1 MRAVIIDAPGHIR
14 VGNVPDPAPRP
25 DELVIKVGACGICG
39 TDLHILA
46 GDNPVARYPVVP
58 GHEFAGEVVA
68 LGSSISQR
76 SGNGGPNVTV
86 GSRVAIEPNMACG
99 WCEFC
104 RTGHENLC
112 LNYGAI
118 GVTTNGA
125 IAEYVTAPVA
135 KAYLLPDALSLREA
149 ALIEPISCAVRGMH
163 CLNPRSGDTF
173 LIAGA
178 GTMGLL
184 LMQLALRGG
193 ASRVTVVDVNAQRLV
208 RAESLGATRAY
219 TTIQQ
224 ALADEPTG
232 FNCVIDATGVAIVIE
247 QAFLAVK
254 RGGKLMV
261 FGVAPHEARVSL
273 SPFRIY
279 NEEITIVGSMA
290 VLSSF
295 QPALDLLCGGV
306 IDTQTMLTEAFSLED
321 FPRAL
326 DLMRRGEGV
335 KTQILPNV

>member
-1 MRAVIIDAPGHIR
+1 MRAVIIDAPGKVR
-14 VGNVPDPAPRP
+14 VGSVPDPTPGP
-25 DELVIKVGACGICG
+25 SELLIRVGACGICG

-46 GDNPVARYPVVP
+46 GDSPVARYPVVP

-68 LGSSISQR
+68 LGSNVAQSNIS
-76 SGNGGPNVTV
+76 GGIFATV
-86 GSRVAIEPNMACG
+86 GSRVAIEPTLACG
-99 WCEFC
+99 RCEPC

-112 LNYGAI
+112 LYYGAI

-125 IAEYVTAPVA
+125 MAEYVAVPVA
-135 KAYLLPDALSLREA
+135 NAYLLPDTLSLREA
-149 ALIEPISCAVRGMH
+149 ALIEPVSCAVRGMH
-163 CLNPRSGDTF
+163 CLSPRSGDSF

-193 ASRVTVVDVNAQRLV
+193 ASRVTMVDVNAQRLV
-208 RAESLGATRAY
+208 RAENLGATRTY
-219 TTIQQ
+219 TAIQQ
-224 ALADEPTG
+224 ALADEPMG
-232 FNCVIDATGVAIVIE
+232 FNCVIDATGVAKVIE

-261 FGVAPHEARVSL
+261 FGVASDEARISL

-290 VLSSF
+290 VLFSF
-295 QPALDLLCGGV
+295 QPAIDLLCSGV
-306 IDTQTMLTEAFSLED
+306 IDTQAMLTAALSLED
-321 FPRAL
+321 FPQAL

-335 KTQILPNV
+335 KTQILPNE